1 MATQKHKTNTKIENR
16 DNLVKKFQMHF
27 LGISEWFYERLQKK
41 NLIIWQCFSSAQT
54 VPHDCVRNVLCK
66 RTNYL
71 SIH

>member
-41 NLIIWQCFSSAQT
+41 NLII
-54 VPHDCVRNVLCK
+54 
-66 RTNYL
+66 
-71 SIH
+71 